1 MKTVVEDKHKCARP
15 FTLELSG
22 SLQFKEVH
30 LNKTLLSQLGVLKPE
45 ESHSLRLKG
54 ASAQLVG
61 LCGSDCWAPRT
72 LNLLQQ
78 HLGQKTLL
86 SYFIHFSSFYFLLKL
101 LIHLYLLIR

>member
-1 MKTVVEDKHKCARP
+1 MKTVVEDKYESTHP
-15 FTLELSG
+15 LTLELSG

-45 ESHSLRLKG
+45 ESHSLRLNG

-72 LNLLQQ
+72 LNLLQR
-78 HLGQKTLL
+78 HLGQKILL
-86 SYFIHFSSFYFLLKL
+86 LYFIHFSSFYFLLRA
-101 LIHLYLLIR
+101 INPSIFID